1 MFLGLDLGTS
11 GLKSEIISDAQHVVV
26 EATARLQVSRP
37 QPMVVPAR
45 TIGSKSSPHPLEPPR
60 RAACAARLGM
70 MAALDASTD
79 MLGKP
84 LIERE
89 IHPKKDLSNAFDEG
103 FACFKAAQ
111 AATRGLT

>member
-1 MFLGLDLGTS
+1 MRSMLWPRPQRDCKCPVRNRWWCPLGLLAPS
-11 GLKSEIISDAQHVVV
+11 HRHIPWNRR
-26 EATARLQVSRP
+26 AR
-37 QPMVVPAR
+37 PAR
-45 TIGSKSSPHPLEPPR
+45 AGS
-60 RAACAARLGM
+60 ARLGM

-89 IHPKKDLSNAFDEG
+89 IHPNKDLSNAFDEG